1 MNNKYIKAIILPIL
15 FLGIGLLILN
25 LIIEQDSWNQ
35 IAEKNSPDGKFTL
48 YEYSYY
54 SDTNRHAPYGT
65 YIFLKPEASNRK
77 PINSHVI
84 FAGYC
89 VNKNISEWVSN
100 DQIDISC
107 LAKAKDSI
115 RTQSSEA
122 YGIKTNINLMQ
133 EKQISTK

>member
-1 MNNKYIKAIILPIL
+1 MNKKHLIAIISPIL
-15 FLGIGLLILN
+15 FLAIGLFILN

-89 VNKNISEWVSN
+89 VNKNIAEWVSN
-100 DQIDISC
+100 DQINISC
-107 LAKAKDSI
+107 LAKENDSI
-115 RTQSSEA
+115 KTLSSNA
-122 YGIKTNINLMQ
+122 YGIKINVIFM
-133 EKQISTK
+133 